1 MTKQMLV
8 SLLLVIAMSAQAQN
22 LSKQGVL
29 KLNVRSSGTIIQDDQ
44 VKGYYYFYKL
54 DKQDRKNDNYLLSVC
69 DENLREVNAV
79 NITRPKNYV
88 LVDAVFNGQA
98 FAFLFYDYKGKST
111 ELVSY
116 DGTLKSL
123 GSVKKKIVNKYA
135 LASYNTIVNGGEPT
149 QAYLVPIT
157 GKGFVSYSLQPS
169 KFRYEIQCYDNNL
182 KPLWTDVADGKTPV
196 EVASEGFQS
205 GDYIGST
212 ITRKKSVMTKD
223 LEFDLMVHEV
233 SSGKKL
239 FRVPML
245 TDKYSVSFSDVF
257 FDAQKKQFI
266 VFGEY
271 NDKND
276 KELKAPSLGF
286 MTLTIDMT
294 GKIIN
299 EKVNSWVNEIS
310 VAAPV
315 NERGKFDGNN
325 SRILFHDFVR
335 TSDGSI
341 FAIGEQY
348 KKVASAAGIAG
359 NVMMAAMG
367 GNPGFSNAQLN
378 VYNMVIFE
386 FTSDYTIKKVY
397 VFEKDKNVVSL
408 PAGSEYVSSKLMSY
422 YAKAYGGFD
431 YSFTQRSADKKTF
444 FVSYV
449 NYDKEKGEQ
458 SKNVLGTIVYTPEKV
473 FTVDKLPLNRKSTM
487 YFVNRAKEGY
497 VMVME
502 YFKKEKRL
510 ESRLEKV
517 NY

>member
-1 MTKQMLV
+1 
-8 SLLLVIAMSAQAQN
+8 
-22 LSKQGVL
+22 
-29 KLNVRSSGTIIQDDQ
+29 
-44 VKGYYYFYKL
+44 
-54 DKQDRKNDNYLLSVC
+54 
-69 DENLREVNAV
+69 
-79 NITRPKNYV
+79 
-88 LVDAVFNGQA
+88 
-98 FAFLFYDYKGKST
+98 
-111 ELVSY
+111 
-116 DGTLKSL
+116 
-123 GSVKKKIVNKYA
+123 
-135 LASYNTIVNGGEPT
+135 
-149 QAYLVPIT
+149 VPIT
-157 GKGFVSYSLQPS
+157 GKGFVCYGLQPAG
-169 KFRYEIQCYDNNL
+169 KYKYEIQCYDNNL
-182 KPLWTDVADGKTPV
+182 KPLWTDVADGKTVV

-212 ITRKKSVMTKD
+212 IMRKKSVMTRD
-223 LEFDLMVHEV
+223 MEFDLMVHEV

-257 FDAQKKQFI
+257 FDAQKQQFI

-286 MTLTIDMT
+286 MTLTLDMT
-294 GKIIN
+294 GKIIK
-299 EKVNSWVNEIS
+299 EKINSWVSEIS

-325 SRILFHDFVR
+325 SRILFHNFVR

-367 GNPGFSNAQLN
+367 GSGGTYSNVQLN
-378 VYNMVIFE
+378 IYNMVIFE
-386 FTSDYTIKKVY
+386 FTSDYTIKKVH
-397 VFEKDKNVVSL
+397 VFEKDKNVVTL

-431 YSFTQRSADKKTF
+431 YSFTQRSADKNTF
-444 FVSYV
+444 YVSYV
-449 NYDKEKGEQ
+449 NYDKEKGEK

-473 FTVDKLPLNRKSTM
+473 FTVDKLALNRKSTL

-510 ESRLEKV
+510 DSRLEKV